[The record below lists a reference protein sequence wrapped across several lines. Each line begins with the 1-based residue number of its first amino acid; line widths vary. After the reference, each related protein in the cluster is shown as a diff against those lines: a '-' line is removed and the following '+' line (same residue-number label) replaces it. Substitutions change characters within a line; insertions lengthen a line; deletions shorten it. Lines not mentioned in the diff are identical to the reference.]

1 MRAYK
6 LTRKRSSYERCSLRI
21 GVLRNFAKS
30 QENTCA
36 RVSFL
41 IKLHAEVYGI
51 KFKTLNR
58 LRSIDYYFKN
68 YPLFVITCTG
78 ATFFLHL
85 LCEHLF
91 FTCVVWKHFKK
102 RKWILTFIHRT
113 CNTCNQD
120 ILYNRHKQWMFSR
133 HKQWMCHSN
142 LKNQNERKA
151 KEINGRKLKQINLLP
166 CGKRIRINQT
176 SNQ

>member
-36 RVSFL
+36 RVPFL

-113 CNTCNQD
+113 TRTFYTTATSSECSPATSSECATA
-120 ILYNRHKQWMFSR
+120 IWRTRMKEKQ
-133 HKQWMCHSN
+133 
-142 LKNQNERKA
+142 
-151 KEINGRKLKQINLLP
+151 
-166 CGKRIRINQT
+166 KR
-176 SNQ
+176 

>member
-68 YPLFVITCTG
+68 YPLFVITYTG

-113 CNTCNQD
+113 TRTFYTTATSSECSPATSSECATASW
-120 ILYNRHKQWMFSR
+120 RTRRKEKQ
-133 HKQWMCHSN
+133 
-142 LKNQNERKA
+142 
-151 KEINGRKLKQINLLP
+151 
-166 CGKRIRINQT
+166 KR
-176 SNQ
+176 